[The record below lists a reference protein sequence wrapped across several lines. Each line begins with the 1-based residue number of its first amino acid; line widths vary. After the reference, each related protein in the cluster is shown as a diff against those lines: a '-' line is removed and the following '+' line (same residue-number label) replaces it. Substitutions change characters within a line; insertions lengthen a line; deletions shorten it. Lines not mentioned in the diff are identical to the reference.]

1 VRIAA
6 GAPPPRPAALVGLVL
21 CVALGPAAQAATFA
35 PVDDAATLAEC
46 GGCHLPF
53 PPQLLPA
60 VSWQA
65 IMADLPRHF
74 GEDASLPAALAAAIT
89 AYLVSH
95 AGDPASL
102 RGGPA
107 PLRITAT
114 TPWLRRHAAIAPER
128 FADPKVRSPA
138 NCQACHQAADR
149 GIFGQADGR

>member
-1 VRIAA
+1 MRIAA
-6 GAPPPRPAALVGLVL
+6 AAPPPCRAALLGAVL
-21 CVALGPAAQAATFA
+21 CIALWPPAQAATFA

-60 VSWQA
+60 VSWEA
-65 IMADLPRHF
+65 IMAGLPRHF
-74 GEDASLPAALAAAIT
+74 GEDASLPAALQADIS

-95 AGDPASL
+95 AADPASL

-114 TPWLRRHAAIAPER
+114 TPWLRRHAAIAPDR

-138 NCQACHQAADR
+138 NCQACHEAADR
-149 GIFGQADGR
+149 GIFGQPGDP